1 MERISLECIDSV
13 LKISSDIFFN
23 LLFAPNV
30 MSAFTTSVDFK
41 INSEYSPQGDQ
52 PEAIRK
58 LVESVR
64 SGNRHQTLLGVTGSG
79 KTFSMA
85 NMIEELQR
93 PALIISHNKTLA
105 AQLYSEFKSFFPN
118 NAVEYFVS
126 YYDYYQPEAY
136 IPQTDTYIEK
146 DSSINEEIER
156 LRISASSSLIS
167 RNDVIVIASVSCIY
181 GLGSPEDFK
190 AMMIPLKAGLEIS
203 RDTFLEQLVSTLY
216 DRNDIDFK
224 RGTFRV
230 RGDVVDVYPAY
241 LESAIRVEF
250 WGDEL
255 ESIRELDPQTGAVG
269 DTLEIFNLYPATQY
283 VTPKEKIDSAIVGI
297 RKELEER
304 IAYFESRDMLLEAQ
318 RIRMR
323 TEYDIELLQEM
334 GFCTGIENY
343 SRYLSGRK
351 PGERPFCLIDFF
363 PKDFLVFVDESHVTL
378 PQVRA
383 MYNGDR
389 ARKERLVEYGF
400 RLPSAM
406 DNRPQKI
413 EEFEI
418 ITGQTVYVSATPAQ
432 HEFDVSQTI
441 AEQVIRPTG
450 LVDPEM
456 EIRPIKGQV
465 EDFIGEVRMAAKAG
479 ERTLATTLTKR
490 MSEDLTDYLRE
501 ADLEVEY
508 LHSDIDAIERVE
520 ILRRLRKGDFDVL
533 VGVNLLREGL
543 DLPEV
548 ALVAIL
554 DADKEGFLRSATSL
568 IQTAGRAARHVKG
581 RVILYA
587 DVITKSIQKTLETTG
602 YRREKQIAY
611 NQENNITPVSVTRAL
626 EDSLHAPGKSQ
637 EDDEDTNA
645 GSSSDSSDRDV
656 ASVIADMEEE
666 MLEAARQLQFE
677 KAAMIRDQIETLQT
691 GQHGGGSLGAA
702 KTKPKRKRKSK
713 AVYNAKGLPRRR

>member
-1 MERISLECIDSV
+1 MDFQLQ
-13 LKISSDIFFN
+13 SDYG
-23 LLFAPNV
+23 PR
-30 MSAFTTSVDFK
+30 
-41 INSEYSPQGDQ
+41 GDQ
-52 PEAIRK
+52 PEAIRT
-58 LVESVR
+58 LTESIR
-64 SGNRHQTLLGVTGSG
+64 AGNKCQTLLGVTGSG
-79 KTFSMA
+79 KTFTMA
-85 NMIEELQR
+85 NVIRNVQR
-93 PALIISHNKTLA
+93 PTLVISHNKTLA

-146 DSSINEEIER
+146 DSSINDEIER

-167 RNDVIVIASVSCIY
+167 RDDVIVVASVSCIY

-190 AMMIPLKAGLEIS
+190 EMMIPLQAGMEWP
-203 RDTFLEQLVSTLY
+203 RDAFLQELVAILY
-216 DRNDIDFK
+216 ERNDVDFK

-230 RGDVVDVYPAY
+230 RGDVVDIYPAY
-241 LESAIRVEF
+241 MESAIRVEF

-255 ESIRELDPQTGAVG
+255 ESIRELDPVSGECGA
-269 DTLEIFNLYPATQY
+269 TLEKFNLYPATQY
-283 VTPKEKIDSAIVGI
+283 VTPKGKIETAVQQI
-297 RKELEER
+297 REELEER
-304 IAYFESRDMLLEAQ
+304 VAWFESQNLLLEAQ

-343 SRYLSGRK
+343 SRHLSGRK
-351 PGERPFCLIDFF
+351 PGDRPFCLIDFF
-363 PKDFLVFVDESHVTL
+363 PEDFLLFIDESHVTV
-378 PQVRA
+378 PQIGA

-400 RLPSAM
+400 RLPSAL
-406 DNRPQKI
+406 DNRPQTY
-413 EEFEI
+413 EEFAS
-418 ITGQTVYVSATPAQ
+418 ITGQTVYVSATPAR
-432 HEFDVSQTI
+432 HELERSAVV

-450 LVDPEM
+450 LLDPEA
-456 EIRPIKGQV
+456 EVRPVRGQV
-465 EDFIGEVRMAAKAG
+465 EDFIGEVRKAAGAG

-501 ADLEVEY
+501 ANLKVEY

-554 DADKEGFLRSATSL
+554 DADKEGFLRSSTSL
-568 IQTAGRAARHVKG
+568 IQTAGRAARHEKG

-587 DVITKSIQKTLETTG
+587 DEITDSIRATLDTTN
-602 YRREKQIAY
+602 YRREKQLAY
-611 NQENNITPVSVTRAL
+611 NREHGITPESVKRSL
-626 EDSLHAPGKSQ
+626 EDSLHAPGKAYDQ
-637 EDDEDTNA
+637 DAEKDTVVA
-645 GSSSDSSDRDV
+645 EAKDRDT
-656 ASVIADMEEE
+656 ALVISEMEEE
-666 MLEAARQLQFE
+666 MLEAARNLQFE
-677 KAAMIRDQIETLQT
+677 KAAMIRDQIETLRS
-691 GQHGGGSLGAA
+691 GNHGGGASGGA
-702 KTKPKRKRKSK
+702 KQKPKKKRK
-713 AVYNAKGLPRRR
+713 AGYNAKGMPKRSNTR